1 MAQGYYQ
8 SSLYKKKCVNVSAML
23 CILNKILY
31 IFKIIMCY
39 VELTRGVVIF
49 EWMGPGNERKTCSTG
64 IVFAHKML

>member
-49 EWMGPGNERKTCSTG
+49 EWMGVSQTILGMKEKHAPR
-64 IVFAHKML
+64 V